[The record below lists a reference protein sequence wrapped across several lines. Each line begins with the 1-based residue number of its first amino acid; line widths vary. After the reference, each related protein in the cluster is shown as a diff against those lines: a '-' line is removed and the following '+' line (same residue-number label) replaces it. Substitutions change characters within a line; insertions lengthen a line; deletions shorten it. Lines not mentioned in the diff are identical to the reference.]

1 MKRTAAI
8 FALCLVLFSTAFVAG
23 KGPARTTGFP
33 DSLRSVYLY
42 TEGIKQ
48 NAIAGDSLRA
58 KEFFLEAVRR
68 DSAYAPAW
76 YELAA
81 GGWFEPAEAVEMAR
95 RAYRLDTANKWY
107 HQFYGQTLL
116 LAERYGE
123 ALQVFRDLRERD
135 PKNPDTYRILAALY
149 DQAQMPFSA
158 IATLDSAELRFGRIP
173 LLSAM
178 KRRML
183 VATNQLDKAID
194 EARALVETDPYEDRH
209 HVVLA
214 DLYAL
219 AKQDSLAL
227 GEYDRALQIDSTN
240 LATLGS
246 LADFYNS
253 RHDYRALLNVTKRMF
268 LVDAMPLEAKVDR
281 FEQLTADTRFY
292 REFYF
297 QLNDLASTLA
307 IRYPRDRRV
316 VELYANH
323 LIASGELDEALALY
337 KLHLGD
343 TPPVES
349 YYRSV
354 IDIESYLKRPDSVD
368 RYVTR
373 ALELF
378 PGKAEFHLAKGNVLN
393 YTGQYDDAIEAY
405 KRSLRHAATDSLRS
419 VVWGLIGDT
428 WHRQAEATEGHK
440 RRKAVAESYKAYDR
454 SLCYQADNTLV
465 LNNYAYFLAVEG
477 RDLERALEMSSR
489 VVALT
494 DNNPTYLDTHA
505 WVLFRLGRTAEARK
519 IMQQAVSLD
528 TQQSPELLLHYGDI
542 LDALGERFLAEVY
555 WRKALEKGYDAS
567 EIARRIESGKK
578 E

>member
-1 MKRTAAI
+1 MKRTTAI
-8 FALCLVLFSTAFVAG
+8 TALCLALFSSAFVAG
-23 KGPARTTGFP
+23 KDTRPAPDYP

-42 TEGIKQ
+42 TEGIKL
-48 NAIAGDSLRA
+48 NAIAGDSLGAR
-58 KEFFLEAVRR
+58 ELFLQALGS
-68 DSAYAPAW
+68 DSTYAPAW

-81 GGWFEPAEAVEMAR
+81 GGYYPPAEAVDMAR

-116 LAERYGE
+116 MDGRYGE
-123 ALQVFRDLRERD
+123 ALQVFRDLRDRD
-135 PKNPDTYRILAALY
+135 PQNPDNYRILAALY
-149 DQAQMPFSA
+149 DQAQQPFSA
-158 IATLDSAELRFGRIP
+158 IATLDSAEVRFGRIP

-183 VATNQLDKAID
+183 VATHQIDKAID
-194 EARALVETDPYEDRH
+194 EARALVETVPYEAEHR
-209 HVVLA
+209 VVLA

-227 GEYDRALQIDSTN
+227 AEYERALRIDSTN
-240 LATLGS
+240 LRTLSS
-246 LADFYNS
+246 LADYYNS
-253 RHDYRALLNVTKRMF
+253 RHDYRALLSVTKRMF
-268 LVDAMPLEAKVDR
+268 ALDAMPLEAKIER
-281 FEQLTADTRFY
+281 FGQFTADTRFY

-307 IRYPRDRRV
+307 IRYPRDKRV

-323 LIASGELDEALALY
+323 LIASGEMEQALALY
-337 KLHLGD
+337 KLHLAD
-343 TPPVES
+343 TPPEES
-349 YYRSV
+349 FYRSV
-354 IDIESYLKRPDSVD
+354 IDIESYLRRPDSVD

-378 PGKAEFHLAKGNVLN
+378 PGRAEFHLAKGNVLH
-393 YTGQYDDAIEAY
+393 YSKQYDKAVEAY

-419 VVWGLIGDT
+419 VVWGMIGDT
-428 WHRQAEATEGHK
+428 RHQQAETSEGSK
-440 RRKAVAESYKAYDR
+440 RRKAAAESYKAYDR
-454 SLCYQADNTLV
+454 SLRYWTDNTLV

-477 RDLERALEMSSR
+477 RELERALEMSSR

-555 WRKALEKGYDAS
+555 WRKALEKGYDAA
-567 EIARRIESGKK
+567 EIERRIERAKK